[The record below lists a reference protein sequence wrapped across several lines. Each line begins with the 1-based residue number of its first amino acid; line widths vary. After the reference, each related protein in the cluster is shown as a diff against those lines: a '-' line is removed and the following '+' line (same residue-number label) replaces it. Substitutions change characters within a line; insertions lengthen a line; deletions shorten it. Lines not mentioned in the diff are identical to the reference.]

1 MAALLA
7 CRAACGAVTA
17 HAEIPPEL
25 DGRPVVAVEVLGE
38 AAAIV
43 SVVDIGIPHGSALS
57 RPLIRAA
64 VLRLLHTG
72 RFTDVQIDG
81 VPEGD
86 GVRLQITLLPRIVID
101 RVDIAG
107 QEHVPEQPI
116 RDALRVSEGATV
128 LLGQLEAQAR
138 AVSRLY
144 AERGFLGAEVEVSLR
159 DTDDPSHKVL
169 MVRIAEGAPT
179 RLRSILFDGEQPVDP
194 VAVLA
199 VMESSVGSVLDRTGL
214 AKDAQTAE
222 SWLREQ
228 GYLEAELGDPLVT
241 IEGQTARVTIPSH
254 VGPRYRVEITG
265 CEPYAPS
272 ELFEALQIG
281 REALTPLQLRT
292 TFGERGRDFFARR
305 GFPDASVRIY
315 AARGAKPGTAVLA
328 VRVRPGKQLRVV
340 SVSFAGARHFSR
352 GFLEDQLLSYLAEE
366 LPGST
371 VFATVDSEVAD
382 ELHAGEAAGRRRSVP
397 RPPITDPGEIF
408 YAPAYEKATGHIVE
422 LYREQ
427 GYQSAKLGPLRVERI
442 GEDRAAVLIPV
453 VEGPQTRLFEVR
465 LRGASAI
472 SPREVLAL
480 SNLRQGDPFSHVA
493 LDQAR
498 RRILDA
504 YHDRG
509 HAFAKVD
516 ARVRTSSDGTRAEVE
531 LEVVEG
537 VPVTVDRIVIRGA
550 DRTSHPLIRRVMRI
564 EAGDLFRPQ
573 AARESERE
581 LGSLGVFSSASVAL
595 EDPELPARVKS
606 VVVTVSE
613 RHNQFLDFGAGL
625 STGQGLRGG
634 FEYGYRNLFEQAVS
648 MTLRV
653 QLAYQLFFVDRE
665 IEARFDALPIEDRL
679 ERRVSLG
686 TTIPRT
692 PLLGRVRTSID
703 LVHLRDNERDFG
715 LDQNAI
721 GLTFSHSP
729 LQQLTLTFG
738 SDLENNY
745 VDLFVAQALADYLKQ
760 ETNQRLRKLLRVPQ
774 GNSTLVALRTSIGY
788 DKRDSAFV
796 PTRGF
801 FASASAELA
810 RTLTGDRDELG
821 AAGEFESSFLKLS
834 TTASGYVPVG
844 SVVLAGQAR
853 IGRIIHLTEAS
864 QTYPNRAFF
873 LGGVDTMRGF
883 LEDELIPADVA
894 ERIALDPEL
903 DPNAVVRAGDAFVL
917 FRGEIRFPLYGQLSG
932 GVFSDFGNLWA
943 DAANL
948 DPLQLRPTAGVGL
961 RLGTPVGP
969 IALDWGW
976 NLAPRAVLSE
986 RTNAVHFSIGL
997 F

>member
-1 MAALLA
+1 M
-7 CRAACGAVTA
+7 
-17 HAEIPPEL
+17 
-25 DGRPVVAVEVLGE
+25 VAVEIAGE

-43 SVVDIGIPHGSALS
+43 SPGDVGISVGSVLS
-57 RPLIRAA
+57 RPLVRTA
-64 VLRLLHTG
+64 VLDLLRTG
-72 RFTDVQIDG
+72 RFTDVQIDA
-81 VPEGD
+81 VAEGD
-86 GVRLQITLLPRIVID
+86 GVRLLVVLLPRVVID
-101 RVDIAG
+101 RVDITG
-107 QEHVPEQPI
+107 DEHVSEQAI
-116 RDALRVSEGATV
+116 RDALRVSERATV
-128 LLGQLEAQAR
+128 LVAELDAQAR
-138 AVSRLY
+138 AITNLY

-169 MVRIAEGAPT
+169 MVHVAEGAPA
-179 RLRSILFDGEQPVDP
+179 RLRRIDFIGEQPVDEVP
-194 VAVLA
+194 VLA
-199 VMESSVGSVLDRTGL
+199 AMKSQVGSILDRTAL
-214 AKDAQTAE
+214 VSDAHAAE
-222 SWLREQ
+222 VWLREH

-241 IEGQTARVTIPSH
+241 IAGQEARVSIASH
-254 VGPRYRVEITG
+254 IGPLYRVQITG
-265 CEPYAPS
+265 ASPYGPA

-281 REALTPLQLRT
+281 REALTPLDLKT
-292 TFGERGRDFFARR
+292 TFPERGRDFYARR
-305 GFPDASVRIY
+305 GFADAKIEVR
-315 AARGAKPGTAVLA
+315 AARGPKPGTAVLA
-328 VRVRPGKQLRVV
+328 VLVRPGQQLRVV
-340 SVSFAGARHFSR
+340 SVSFAGARHFTR
-352 GFLEDQLLSYLAEE
+352 GFLKDQLLSYLSEE

-371 VFATVDSEVAD
+371 VLAPVDSEVAD
-382 ELHAGEAAGRRRSVP
+382 GLLVGDPQGQRRSTP
-397 RPPITDPGEIF
+397 RPAVTDPAEIF
-408 YAPAYEKATGHIVE
+408 YAPAYDKAIEHIVE

-453 VEGPQTRLFEVR
+453 IEGPQTRLLSVR
-465 LRGASAI
+465 LKGASAI
-472 SPREVLAL
+472 SPREVLAV
-480 SNLRQGDPFSHVA
+480 SGLRQGQPFSHVA

-498 RRILDA
+498 RRILDM

-516 ARVRTSSDGTRAEVE
+516 ARVRTSSDATRAEVDM
-531 LEVVEG
+531 EVIEG
-537 VPVTVDRIVIRGA
+537 VPVTVDRIIIRGA
-550 DRTSHPLIRRVMRI
+550 DRTSHQLVRRVMRI
-564 EAGDLFRPQ
+564 EPGDLFRPK

-581 LGSLGVFSSASVAL
+581 LGSLGVFSSASVTL
-595 EDPELPARVKS
+595 EDPELPARIKA

-634 FEYGYRNLFEQAVS
+634 FEYGYRNLFGQAVS

-653 QLAYQLFFVDRE
+653 QLAYQLFFVDDE
-665 IEARFDALPIEDRL
+665 IEQRFDALPIEDRL

-721 GLTFSHSP
+721 GLTFAHSP
-729 LQQLTLTFG
+729 VQQLTLTLG
-738 SDLENNY
+738 SDLENND
-745 VDLFVAQALADYLKQ
+745 VDLFVSEALSEYLER
-760 ETNQRLRKLLRVPQ
+760 ETNPRLRRLLRVPE
-774 GNSTLVALRTSIGY
+774 GTSTLVALRSSISY
-788 DKRDSAFV
+788 DRRDSAFV

-801 FASASAELA
+801 FASATADLA
-810 RTLTGDRDELG
+810 RTLESEPDEFEMVG
-821 AAGEFESSFLKLS
+821 KFESSFLKLS
-834 TTASGYVPVG
+834 TTASGYIPVGG

-853 IGRIIHLTEAS
+853 IGRIVHLTDAS

-917 FRGEIRFPLYGQLSG
+917 FRAEIRFPLYGQLSAG
-932 GVFSDFGNLWA
+932 IFSDFGNLWA

-948 DPLQLRPTAGVGL
+948 DPLQLRPTAGAGL

-976 NLAPRAVLSE
+976 NLAPRRVLSE
-986 RTNAVHFSIGL
+986 RTNAIHFSIGL